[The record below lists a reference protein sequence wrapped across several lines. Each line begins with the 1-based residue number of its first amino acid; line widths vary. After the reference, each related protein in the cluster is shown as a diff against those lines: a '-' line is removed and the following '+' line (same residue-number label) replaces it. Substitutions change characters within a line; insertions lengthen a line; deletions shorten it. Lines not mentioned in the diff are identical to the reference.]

1 MTPDQELDRLARDV
15 DSLGWVIAAR
25 DAGAAVTTF
34 WESIHTLPF
43 LVRIPVLLAFV
54 NSMFSETTVI
64 ETQVVD
70 DWDGDDD

>member
-1 MTPDQELDRLARDV
+1 MTPDQDLDRLARDV

-34 WESIHTLPF
+34 WESIRPLPL
-43 LVRIPVLLAFV
+43 LVRVPALLAFV
-54 NSMFSETTVI
+54 NSMFSEATVI

-70 DWDGDDD
+70 DWDEDD